1 MASKPPTRPLQKADA
16 AHGKYVVSAG
26 KGFMPFLKQC
36 STYFLK
42 RLGHFLWKGMKPFP
56 ALGKCDT
63 YLGSTLKKLSLI
75 RKYGV
80 HDEAYLGRLN
90 NRFAIHA
97 ASYLCKG
104 YYRDT
109 KLPFRVRQQR
119 WSTIAHDSW
128 FRNMKLSDVESDGRK
143 MIMFVCRWHLHW
155 LLDPLL
161 CILLKNH

>member
-1 MASKPPTRPLQKADA
+1 MQK
-16 AHGKYVVSAG
+16 
-26 KGFMPFLKQC
+26 
-36 STYFLK
+36 
-42 RLGHFLWKGMKPFP
+42 
-56 ALGKCDT
+56 
-63 YLGSTLKKLSLI
+63 TLKNLSLI

-80 HDEAYLGRLN
+80 HDEAYLSRLN

-109 KLPFRVRQQR
+109 KLPFRARQQR
-119 WSTIAHDSW
+119 WSTIVHVSW

-155 LLDPLL
+155 LLNPLL
-161 CILLKNH
+161 CLILKNH